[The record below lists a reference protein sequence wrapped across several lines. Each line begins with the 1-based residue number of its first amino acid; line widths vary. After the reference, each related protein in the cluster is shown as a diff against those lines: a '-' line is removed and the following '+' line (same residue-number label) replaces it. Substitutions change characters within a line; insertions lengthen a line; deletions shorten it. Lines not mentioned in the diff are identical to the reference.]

1 MLTGEFA
8 TRNRK
13 CIHFNIFS
21 IVSLFFIILLQ
32 YKFGYMI
39 QKTKKFLILIV
50 FSLTAIV
57 LKAQNTATDTINKKF
72 YYEQGINC
80 TQFVKQYL
88 SFNETFNSNMPYL
101 LTGNI
106 GFKKIGLR
114 YGTNYQISN
123 SKNNSSSSSS
133 SSSGGSTSSPPL
145 IAESNSI
152 NIDNRVGFYY
162 RKMYFNRLSLNI
174 GIDFLI
180 SNALVKTKNESTQVS
195 GTSTSETK
203 SNTKTTT
210 NSKGYGPFMALNY
223 KVWKNISLG
232 TEAALY
238 YISGTTKQE
247 GSSFSSETSS
257 FLPYSFVQQEVQGKT
272 TFKETQ
278 IRIPLTLFVYFKF

>member
-1 MLTGEFA
+1 ML
-8 TRNRK
+8 
-13 CIHFNIFS
+13 
-21 IVSLFFIILLQ
+21 L
-32 YKFGYMI
+32 
-39 QKTKKFLILIV
+39 KTKSNLLLIAFFTSITV
-50 FSLTAIV
+50 INAQVVTADS
-57 LKAQNTATDTINKKF
+57 THKKF

-88 SFNETFNSNMPYL
+88 SFNETFSSNMPYL

-133 SSSGGSTSSPPL
+133 SSGGSSSSPPL

-162 RKMYFNRLSLNI
+162 RKLYFNRLSLNI

-180 SNALVKTKNESTQVS
+180 SNALVKTKNESTQAS
-195 GTSTSETK
+195 GTSTTVTK

-238 YISGTTKQE
+238 YISGTSKQE
-247 GSSFSSETSS
+247 GSSFSSETSA
-257 FLPYSFVQQEVQGKT
+257 FLPYSFVQQDVQGKT